1 MHMRDS
7 LFVRPA
13 FISSFLSCFLSFP
26 HPLPPAV
33 CRMDILLSRTQ
44 QRGVLPPLMG
54 RMTALEELQLH
65 GNYMGDGNGDSEGG
79 GGRGDGD
86 CTIGAA
92 AAEAAA
98 VAAAGAAGAGV
109 VGDVSNVQ
117 GRGYRS
123 GGKGSVPWMDLAQCK
138 QLRRL
143 ILQSVSR
150 GKQTNEVFLRLDL
163 EYCLQLPAAY
173 TTIIIITAYCRHFLT
188 YTHTHKHT
196 HSHTITYIHSHT
208 HTNTQT
214 HTPTQF
220 APSEMPPHFFDKLPL
235 LEELQVSYERM
246 NECR

>member
-1 MHMRDS
+1 MPCH
-7 LFVRPA
+7 VIP
-13 FISSFLSCFLSFP
+13 C
-26 HPLPPAV
+26 
-33 CRMDILLSRTQ
+33 RTQ
-44 QRGVLPPLMG
+44 QSGVFSPLMG

-150 GKQTNEVFLRLDL
+150 GKQTNKVFLRLGL
-163 EYCLQLPAAY
+163 ECCLQLPAAY
-173 TTIIIITAYCRHFLT
+173 TTIIIITAYCRHFHT
-188 YTHTHKHT
+188 YTHTHTQTHKRTHAHT
-196 HSHTITYIHSHT
+196 HSHTITYIHSHKHT
-208 HTNTQT
+208 HQ
-214 HTPTQF
+214 HSLHHPRCL
-220 APSEMPPHFFDKLPL
+220 PPPRTK
-235 LEELQVSYERM
+235 
-246 NECR
+246 